1 MTNLTEATRPLMW
14 NVGAPWVMYA
24 LFLVALGVF
33 GWGLWRRVETW
44 RRGKAS
50 DERLGD
56 WGVRAGLLVKELVLQ
71 SRARGAS
78 LAGFF
83 HSLIFYAF
91 AVLVVTTAV
100 VALDYDLGTSFF
112 GGWVYVFL
120 TMASELAG
128 VLLLIGVGMAAWRR
142 LVTRPASLPH
152 DAPADLFPLALLA
165 LLTLTGFLTE
175 GLRIAVRGDAWAG
188 LSPVGYLA
196 GLAFRGVST
205 EAGTAL
211 HQGLWWG
218 HTVLAMGWIASL
230 PYTKFVHLLALPTNV
245 FFQKLKPRGALSR
258 VNLIELMSRE
268 DADEEVFRVGLEK
281 PADFTWK
288 QRLDFDAC
296 VSCGRCEEICPSHH
310 VYEDFS
316 PRHFIARCKELAF
329 ARGAGATEA
338 GESGEDPTLVG
349 AGFDEE
355 YIWHCRTCMACM
367 EVCPACVDHV
377 DTLIEVRRNEV
388 LWQGRMPAEAQQAL
402 KLLENKRNPFGPQGD
417 RLAWVRQLGV
427 RIVKPGE
434 SVDVLYW
441 IGCCIA
447 FDPTKQKIAQDVCR
461 LLQRCGVD
469 FGILGGDE
477 KCCGDP
483 ARVLGEERLFQ
494 EIATEQCEIIKS
506 RAFKVVLTSC
516 PHCYNVLKNE
526 YPQFGGT
533 FDVVHHSEFLH
544 EMLWAGDLKPRL
556 GVARKAVYH
565 DPCYIG
571 RYQRLFDAPREV
583 LRAVPG
589 MDLAEMRHSAEKSFC
604 CGGGGGHFWMDLKT
618 GERINNLRVDQATEA
633 GADTIVTACAYCK
646 QMLDDAIKLRDLA
659 DEIEVIDLASL
670 LLESLPAEQK
680 APAADEPLPRPAA
693 G

>member
-1 MTNLTEATRPLMW
+1 MTNLSEATRPLMW
-14 NVGAPWVMYA
+14 NIGAHWLMYA

-33 GWGLWRRVETW
+33 GYGLWRRVQEW
-44 RRGKAS
+44 RRGKS
-50 DERLGD
+50 SEERLGD
-56 WGVRAGLLVKELVLQ
+56 WGVRAWLVVKELLLQ
-71 SRARGAS
+71 SRVRGSS
-78 LAGFF
+78 LPGFF
-83 HSLIFYAF
+83 HSLIFYSF

-100 VALDYDLGTSFF
+100 VALDFDLGTSLFR
-112 GGWVYVFL
+112 GWLYVLL
-120 TMASELAG
+120 TVAAELAG
-128 VLLLIGVGMAAWRR
+128 VLVLIGVGMAAWRR
-142 LVTRPASLPH
+142 LVAKPATLPH
-152 DAPADLFPLALLA
+152 SPMSDFFPLVLVALII
-165 LLTLTGFLTE
+165 LTGFLTE
-175 GLRIAVRGDAWAG
+175 GLRIAVNGDAWLG

-196 GLAFRGVST
+196 SLLFGGVSAET
-205 EAGTAL
+205 GAGI

-218 HTVLAMGWIASL
+218 HTVLAMGWIACL
-230 PYTKFVHLLALPTNV
+230 PYTKFVHLIALPTNV
-245 FFQKLKPRGALSR
+245 FFSKLKPRGELSR

-268 DADEEVFRVGLEK
+268 DADEEVFRIGLEK

-296 VSCGRCEEICPSHH
+296 ISCGRCEEVCPSHKVH
-310 VYEDFS
+310 DDFS
-316 PRHFIARCKELAF
+316 PRAFIARCKELAF
-329 ARGAGATEA
+329 AKANGNGEA
-338 GESGEDPTLVG
+338 KEGEGPTLVG
-349 AGFDEE
+349 TGFDDE

-417 RLAWVRQLGV
+417 RLAWVKQLGV

-447 FDPTKQKIAQDVCR
+447 FDPTKQKIAQDVCK
-461 LLQRCGVD
+461 LMQRCGVD

-506 RAFKVVLTSC
+506 RNFKVILTSC

-526 YPQFGGT
+526 YPQFGGA
-533 FDVVHHSEFLH
+533 FNVVHHSEFLH
-544 EMLWAGDLKPRL
+544 EMLWSGDLKPRL

-571 RYQRLFDAPREV
+571 RYQRMFDAPREV
-583 LRAVPG
+583 LKAMPG
-589 MDLAEMRHSAEKSFC
+589 IDLAEMRNNAEKSFC

-646 QMLDDAIKLRDLA
+646 QMLDDSIKLRDLTE
-659 DEIEVIDLASL
+659 EIEVIDLASL
-670 LLESLPAEQK
+670 VLESLPAEQK
-680 APAADEPLPRPAA
+680 GSESEESLPRPAA

>member
-1 MTNLTEATRPLMW
+1 MTDLSQATRPLMW
-14 NVGAPWVMYA
+14 NIEGAWAMYA
-24 LFLVALGVF
+24 LFAVALGVF
-33 GWGLWRRVETW
+33 GYGLWRRVREW
-44 RRGKAS
+44 RRGKPS
-50 DERLGD
+50 NERLGD
-56 WGVRAGLLVKELVLQ
+56 WGVRLWLLTKELVLQ
-71 SRARGAS
+71 TRVRGS
-78 LAGFF
+78 GLPGLF
-83 HSLIFYAF
+83 HSLVFYSF
-91 AVLVVTTAV
+91 GVLVVTTAV
-100 VALDYDLGTSFF
+100 VALDYDFGTSFF
-112 GGWVYVFL
+112 QGWLYVFL
-120 TMASELAG
+120 TVASELAG
-128 VLLLIGVGMAAWRR
+128 VLVLIGIGMAFWRR
-142 LVTRPASLPH
+142 TVAKPDTLPNSPMRDLLPLVLI
-152 DAPADLFPLALLA
+152 ALIVV
-165 LLTLTGFLTE
+165 TGFLAE
-175 GLRIAVRGDAWAG
+175 GLRIAVNGDPWVG

-196 GLAFRGVST
+196 SLLFGGLSPD
-205 EAGTAL
+205 AGSVA

-218 HTVLAMGWIASL
+218 HTVLAMGWIACL

-245 FFQKLKPRGALSR
+245 FFAKLRPRGELSR

-268 DADEEVFRVGLEK
+268 DADEEVFRIGLEK

-296 VSCGRCEEICPSHH
+296 ISCGRCEEICPSHK
-310 VYEDFS
+310 VYPDFS
-316 PRHFIARCKELAF
+316 PRAFIAKCKDLAD
-329 ARGAGATEA
+329 AKTN
-338 GESGEDPTLVG
+338 GETLVG
-349 AGFDEE
+349 TGFDEE

-377 DTLIEVRRNEV
+377 DTMIEIRRNEV

-417 RLAWVRQLGV
+417 RLAWVKQLDV

-447 FDPTKQKIAQDVCR
+447 FDPTKQKIAKDVCK

-494 EIATEQCEIIKS
+494 EIATEQCEAIKS
-506 RAFKVVLTSC
+506 RSFKVILTSC

-526 YPQFGGT
+526 YPQFGGN
-533 FDVVHHSEFLH
+533 FNVVHHSEFLH

-571 RYQRLFDAPREV
+571 RYQRMFEAPREV
-583 LRAVPG
+583 LSSLPG
-589 MDLAEMRHSAEKSFC
+589 IDLAEMRHHDEKSFC

-646 QMLDDAIKLRDLA
+646 QMLDDSIKLRDLT
-659 DEIEVIDLASL
+659 DEIEVIDIASL
-670 LLESLPAEQK
+670 VLESLPAEQAKNEDAK
-680 APAADEPLPRPAA
+680 ASTASA
-693 G
+693 

>member
-1 MTNLTEATRPLMW
+1 MTDLTEATRPLMW
-14 NVGAPWVMYA
+14 NIEGAWAMYA
-24 LFLVALGVF
+24 LFLLAMAVF
-33 GWGLWRRVETW
+33 AYGLWRRVQEW
-44 RRGKAS
+44 RRGKES
-50 DERLGD
+50 SERLGD
-56 WGVRAGLLVKELVLQ
+56 WGVRAWVLVKELVLQ
-71 SRARGAS
+71 TRVRGSS
-78 LAGFF
+78 LPGFF
-83 HSLIFYAF
+83 HSLVFYSF
-91 AVLVVTTAV
+91 ATLVVTTAV
-100 VALDYDLGTSFF
+100 VAFDYDFGTSFF
-112 GGWVYVFL
+112 RGWVYVFL
-120 TMASELAG
+120 TVGSELAG
-128 VLLLIGVGMAAWRR
+128 VLVLLGIGMAAWRR
-142 LVTRPASLPH
+142 LVTRPDTLPNKAMT
-152 DAPADLFPLALLA
+152 DFVPLLLLA
-165 LLTLTGFLTE
+165 LIVLTGFLAE
-175 GLRIAVRGDAWAG
+175 GLRIAVNGDAWVG

-196 GLAFRGVST
+196 SLVFSGVSA
-205 EAGTAL
+205 ESGAVL
-211 HQGLWWG
+211 HKSLWWG
-218 HTVLAMGWIASL
+218 HTVLAMGWIACL
-230 PYTKFVHLLALPTNV
+230 PFTKFVHLLALPTNI
-245 FFQKLKPRGALSR
+245 FFSKLKPRGELSR

-268 DADEEVFRVGLEK
+268 DADEEVFRIGLEK
-281 PADFTWK
+281 PTDFTWK

-296 VSCGRCEEICPSHH
+296 ISCGRCEEICPSHK
-310 VYEDFS
+310 VYPDFS
-316 PRHFIARCKELAF
+316 PRDFIATCKNLAF
-329 ARGAGATEA
+329 AKPHDTTGDGEGKAEA
-338 GESGEDPTLVG
+338 ATLVG
-349 AGFDEE
+349 TGFDDE

-367 EVCPACVDHV
+367 EVCPASIDHV

-417 RLAWVRQLGV
+417 RLAWVKQLGV

-447 FDPTKQKIAQDVCR
+447 FDPAKQKIAQDVCR

-506 RAFKVVLTSC
+506 RAFKVILTSC

-526 YPQFGGT
+526 YPQFGGA
-533 FDVVHHSEFLH
+533 FNVVHHSEFLH

-571 RYQRLFDAPREV
+571 RGQRMFEAPREV
-583 LRAVPG
+583 LKSLPG
-589 MDLAEMRHSAEKSFC
+589 IDLAEMRNNTEKSFC

-646 QMLDDAIKLRDLA
+646 QMLDDSIKLRDLTE
-659 DEIEVIDLASL
+659 EIEVIDLASL
-670 LLESLPAEQK
+670 VLESLPAEQK
-680 APAADEPLPRPAA
+680 ATSAEESASTAA